1 MRKQT
6 LNKAGKLAVVT
17 GGAGGIGQ
25 AYAVRLAEDG
35 ADVVVIDVLDSSAT
49 KASIDKLGRKFVG
62 YQCDLT
68 NHGDVAATTDAII
81 REHGGCDI
89 LVNNAG
95 VGSVRAFQDITY
107 QRLRSMMAINLEAAF
122 LLCKAFIPGMRQR
135 HWGRI
140 VNVTSST
147 LNMAVPNFADY
158 ITAKGGVLG
167 LTRALASEVGTDG
180 ITVNAIAPGLVRT
193 PLTEHGREDH
203 AAMPDA
209 GFEMVRQMQPIN
221 RTMTPVDL
229 VGALS
234 FLTSDDA
241 AFMTGQI
248 LHVDG
253 GVVRV

>member
-1 MRKQT
+1 MTKDKVHRM
-6 LNKAGKLAVVT
+6 AVVT
-17 GGAGGIGQ
+17 GAAQGIGQ
-25 AYAVRLAEDG
+25 AYAIRLAEDG
-35 ADVVVIDVLDSSAT
+35 ADIVVIDMLDSSVT
-49 KASIDKLGRKFVG
+49 KAAVEKLGRRFFG
-62 YQCDLT
+62 YRCDLT
-68 NHGDVAATTDAII
+68 DHGDVASTTDAII
-81 REHGGCDI
+81 RDQGGCDI

-95 VGSVRAFQDITY
+95 VGSARAFEDITY
-107 QRLRSMMAINLEAAF
+107 ERLRSILAINLEAAF
-122 LLCKAFIPGMRQR
+122 LLCKAFVPGMRERQ
-135 HWGRI
+135 WGRI

-158 ITAKGGVLG
+158 ITAKGAVLG
-167 LTRALASEVGTDG
+167 LTRALASEVGKDG

-209 GFEMVRQMQPIN
+209 GFEMVRQMQPVN
-221 RTMTPVDL
+221 KTMMPGDL

-241 AFMTGQI
+241 AFMTGQV

-253 GVVRV
+253 GVVRA